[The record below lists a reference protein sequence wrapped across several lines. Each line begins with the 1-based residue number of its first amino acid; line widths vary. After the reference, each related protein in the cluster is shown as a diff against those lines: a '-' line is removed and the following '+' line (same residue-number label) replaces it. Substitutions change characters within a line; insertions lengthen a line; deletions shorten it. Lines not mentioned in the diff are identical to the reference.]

1 MTVALRVALVVAG
14 VALVFVGVRREQ
26 GHDACASARSDTF
39 NIALKRAPAGDAP
52 AVAHRVAAHCRDT
65 AIIAESAVALLRV
78 GETAPAIA
86 LARTVTRREP
96 DVRNGWVALSLAQR
110 KAGDKRAAD
119 AALQRA
125 RQLDPV
131 GLRRR

>member
-14 VALVFVGVRREQ
+14 VALVVAGVRREQ

-39 NIALKRAPAGDAP
+39 NIALKRAPASDAP
-52 AVAHRVAAHCRDT
+52 AVARRLTAHCRDT

-78 GETAPAIA
+78 DQTGPALA

-110 KAGDKRAAD
+110 KAGDARAAD

-125 RQLDPV
+125 RRLDPV
-131 GLRRR
+131 GLRR

>member
-14 VALVFVGVRREQ
+14 IALVLVGVRREQ

-39 NIALKRAPAGDAP
+39 DIVLKRAPASDAP
-52 AVAHRVAAHCRDT
+52 AVARRVAAHCRDT
-65 AIIAESAVALLRV
+65 AVLSESAVALLRV
-78 GETAPAIA
+78 NQTTPAIA

-110 KAGDKRAAD
+110 KAGDEQAAD

-131 GLRRR
+131 GLRR

>member
-14 VALVFVGVRREQ
+14 IALVLVGVRREQ

-39 NIALKRAPAGDAP
+39 NIALKRAPATDAP
-52 AVAHRVAAHCRDT
+52 AVARRVAEHCRDT
-65 AIIAESAVALLRV
+65 AIVAESAVALLRV
-78 GETAPAIA
+78 DQTAPATL

-96 DVRNGWVALSLAQR
+96 DVRNGWVALSLARR
-110 KAGDKRAAD
+110 KAGDAQGAD

>member
-1 MTVALRVALVVAG
+1 MRILPVVVG
-14 VALVFVGVRREQ
+14 LALVFVGVRREQ

-39 NIALKRAPAGDAP
+39 NIALKRAPATDAP
-52 AVAHRVAAHCRDT
+52 AVARRVAAHCRDT
-65 AIIAESAVALLRV
+65 AVLSESAVALLRV
-78 GETAPAIA
+78 NQTAPAIA
-86 LARTVTRREP
+86 LATTVTHREP

-110 KAGDKRAAD
+110 KAGDARAAD

-131 GLRRR
+131 GLRR

>member
-1 MTVALRVALVVAG
+1 MTTALRIALVVAG
-14 VALVFVGVRREQ
+14 LALVFVGVRREQ

-39 NIALKRAPAGDAP
+39 NIALKRAPATDAP
-52 AVAHRVAAHCRDT
+52 AVARRVVAHCRDT
-65 AIIAESAVALLRV
+65 AVLSESAVALLRV
-78 GETAPAIA
+78 DQTAPAIA
-86 LARTVTRREP
+86 LATTVTRREP

-110 KAGDKRAAD
+110 KTGDARAAD

-131 GLRRR
+131 GLRR